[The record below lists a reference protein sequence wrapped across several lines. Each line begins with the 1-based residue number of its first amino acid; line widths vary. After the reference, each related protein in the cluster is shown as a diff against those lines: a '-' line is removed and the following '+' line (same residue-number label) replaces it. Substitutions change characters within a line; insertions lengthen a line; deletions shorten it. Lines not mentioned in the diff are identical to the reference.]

1 MTKLHP
7 QTVVLALAATIRLSR
22 LRRVRREAKLAVK
35 AALFSL
41 AALAAAV
48 LGGCARLSPEAATCK
63 ATASSDDQV
72 ASQAG
77 GLRQADRQR
86 RPGRRAGAGVG
97 GARRGLPAGCRFRPR
112 HPRLR
117 SGVAAEPS
125 RFGGAERPRPRL
137 PEPGQGRPGAADFN
151 AAIQVN
157 PDDGDAFDHRGYIER
172 TQRNYDA
179 AIADESQAI
188 ELEPNAAL
196 SWANRGYDY
205 AAKRQW
211 DSAIADFDDALSR
224 ASDYGFALQGR
235 ADAER
240 GKGDAKAAIKDYDA
254 VLSDPHGANAL
265 ADAEAVVALSPP
277 GDPEAL
283 NTRCWVRGVLDTELP
298 AALADC
304 QQSIAAR
311 PNSAETLDSL
321 AFIYFRQGRFDE
333 AVKAYSAALAA
344 DPKQTPSLFMR
355 GVAKLRVGDTTG
367 EDDIAAATLADK
379 GVAAQF
385 ASWGVKP

>member
-1 MTKLHP
+1 
-7 QTVVLALAATIRLSR
+7 
-22 LRRVRREAKLAVK
+22 LAVK

-63 ATASSDDQV
+63 ATASSDDQARAKLAACAKV
-72 ASQAG
+72 IASGVQGDALEQALAG
-77 GLRQADRQR
+77 RGEAYRQAADFDHAIADFDQALRLNPR
-86 RPGRRAGAGVG
+86 DLVALNG
-97 GARRGLPAGCRFRPR
+97 RGLAY
-112 HPRLR
+112 LNQDK
-117 SGVAAEPS
+117 VDLA
-125 RFGGAERPRPRL
+125 L
-137 PEPGQGRPGAADFN
+137 ADFN
-151 AAIQVN
+151 AAIRVN

-205 AAKRQW
+205 AAKHQW

-265 ADAEAVVALSPP
+265 ADAEAVVALSAP

-333 AVKAYSAALAA
+333 AVKQYSTALAA

-355 GVAKLRVGDTTG
+355 GVAKLRVGDATG